1 MGARMGEILSRIAIR
16 RQPSVTSCVINSPP
30 TRSSEMT
37 TGKSEIENR
46 RDFDTLAR
54 RLQKDLFRYAFWL
67 GRDRQLA
74 EDVVQNSLLRAW
86 KAWGNLRDREASK
99 QWLITIVRR
108 EHARHF
114 ERKRLETVDLA
125 ECDDQIFASDE
136 NPQLEEMRR
145 AIFNLEADYREPL
158 VLQVMMG
165 YTAKEIA
172 ELMEL
177 KTGAVL
183 TRLHRARARIRVA
196 LGVEDT
202 GGDISKQD

>member
-1 MGARMGEILSRIAIR
+1 
-16 RQPSVTSCVINSPP
+16 
-30 TRSSEMT
+30 MT
-37 TGKSEIENR
+37 TGKSEIEKR
-46 RDFDTLAR
+46 RDFDSIAR
-54 RLQKDLFRYAFWL
+54 RLQKDLFRYAYWL

-74 EDVVQNSLLRAW
+74 EDVVQDSLLRAW
-86 KAWGNLRDREASK
+86 KAWGTLRDPEASK
-99 QWLITIVRR
+99 QWLVTIVRR

-114 ERKRLETVDLA
+114 ERKRLDTVDLA
-125 ECDDQIFASDE
+125 DYGDQIFASDAD
-136 NPQLEEMRR
+136 PQLEEMRR

-196 LGVEDT
+196 LGVDGT
-202 GGDISKQD
+202 DDDGTDRD